1 MVTIEADLC
10 TQCGVCTKRFKNYCI
25 GEVEKRP
32 VIRYDLCNQC
42 QRCISICPQ
51 RAIRMNGV
59 EPLRIDGPPGLD
71 PGSLEELMARRR
83 STKRFRVSPLPW
95 ETIRK
100 ILHSASYAPNQN
112 KNIEFLVIDDPAMID
127 AIDGKALE
135 FVKRWHRV
143 LFGFKP
149 LTALISVFTSRPT
162 LHTIRIKMEY
172 DCRFRKRVVKDNAPV
187 VVLALGDSRVPIT
200 AESAQYLMASVI
212 LMAEAVGV
220 GSCLMDSL
228 RRTINGS
235 RSLKRALGI
244 GGRYRVLAVLLL
256 GYSDEPVVNIPR
268 GYEVPV
274 CRNRFSS

>member
-1 MVTIEADLC
+1 VITIEEELC

-51 RAIRMNGV
+51 RAIRMDGV
-59 EPLRIDGPPGLD
+59 EPERIDGPLNLD
-71 PGSLEELMARRR
+71 PRSLEELMARRR
-83 STKRFRVSPLPW
+83 STKRFRKSPLPW
-95 ETIRK
+95 ETVRE
-100 ILHSASYAPNQN
+100 ILRSASYAPNQN
-112 KNIEFLVIDDPAMID
+112 KNIEFLVIDDPAVID
-127 AIDGKALE
+127 AIDNRAIE
-135 FVKRWHRV
+135 SVKRWHRV

-149 LTALISVFTSRPT
+149 ATALISVFTSRPT
-162 LHTIRIKMEY
+162 LHTIRVKMEY
-172 DCRFRKRVVKDNAPV
+172 DCRFRKRVIKDNAPV
-187 VVLALGDSRVPIT
+187 IVLALGDSGVPVT
-200 AESAQYLMASVI
+200 GDSAQYLLANVI

-228 RRTINGS
+228 KRTINGS

-244 GGRYRVLAVLLL
+244 GRRYRVLAALLL

-268 GYEVPV
+268 GYEIPV